1 MDQQL
6 KQALELHQ
14 QDRLDQALKVYE
26 AILQRASPPLQAFL
40 NPSSIWRSQ
49 GKQAKGITCLKRGLT
64 LYPTEPGLWNNLGN
78 CNMDLGA
85 TTLAVVAYRKALT
98 HAPNFTDARIS
109 LTTCLRE
116 LGHTHLA
123 YSTIK
128 DQFCSTKDET
138 ERQKLMIPLVESLL
152 SLAGNNKNNLRSEDL
167 EPMIQLIETELE
179 QSVGRE
185 DPCRAGL
192 LMTQLWIQVNQI
204 DRALESKKKLV
215 ENINQFFSKESNKK
229 FHLKKS
235 FHSSWHGLNW
245 NLGIRCLKQGRFKD
259 GWNLYEHGLQ
269 VPAGGAQR
277 WQRSLKK
284 PFKPSEVPFWR
295 GESLSGKRLLLMG
308 EQGIGDS
315 MMFTTL
321 IPKLLEEGAKIT
333 LLPGDRLLKIYE
345 RSLPNVQVISANDLL
360 MYRLK
365 PKDFD
370 LQSPLGSVCQ
380 YRFTDLR
387 DYGDRR
393 HFLQADPG
401 QTKKLRQAY
410 YDGRPLVGIS
420 WQGGGKADRI
430 PLKSLKL
437 KQLTPLLQC
446 SDFRFVSLQYGDD
459 GPHLKRYQKAS
470 GIEVLHDDTIDPLRD
485 MDGWLSQVA
494 AMDAVISIANTTVHG
509 AGGLGIPTLCLVS
522 QQADWRWI
530 DPSIYKGCYW
540 YPSVDAAYQRPKADW
555 QPAVDEASEWLHK
568 QTKNLQT
575 F

>member
-1 MDQQL
+1 M
-6 KQALELHQ
+6 AW
-14 QDRLDQALKVYE
+14 RTG
-26 AILQRASPPLQAFL
+26 IL
-40 NPSSIWRSQ
+40 
-49 GKQAKGITCLKRGLT
+49 
-64 LYPTEPGLWNNLGN
+64 
-78 CNMDLGA
+78 
-85 TTLAVVAYRKALT
+85 
-98 HAPNFTDARIS
+98 
-109 LTTCLRE
+109 
-116 LGHTHLA
+116 
-123 YSTIK
+123 
-128 DQFCSTKDET
+128 
-138 ERQKLMIPLVESLL
+138 
-152 SLAGNNKNNLRSEDL
+152 NK
-167 EPMIQLIETELE
+167 M
-179 QSVGRE
+179 
-185 DPCRAGL
+185 
-192 LMTQLWIQVNQI
+192 
-204 DRALESKKKLV
+204 
-215 ENINQFFSKESNKK
+215 
-229 FHLKKS
+229 
-235 FHSSWHGLNW
+235 
-245 NLGIRCLKQGRFKD
+245 LKQGRF
-259 GWNLYEHGLQ
+259 
-269 VPAGGAQR
+269 AMGGTYMSMAYKFQQEAQR

-295 GESLSGKRLLLMG
+295 GESLAGKRLLLMG

-315 MMFTTL
+315 MMFATL

-345 RSLPNVQVISANDLL
+345 RSLPNVQVISTNDLL
-360 MYRLK
+360 INRLK

-437 KQLTPLLQC
+437 KELTPLLQC

-485 MDGWLSQVA
+485 MDRWLSQVA

-509 AGGLGIPTLCLVS
+509 AGGSAYLRLVS
-522 QQADWRWI
+522 QQADWLDR
-530 DPSIYKGCYW
+530 SIYKGCY
-540 YPSVDAAYQRPKADW
+540 
-555 QPAVDEASEWLHK
+555 
-568 QTKNLQT
+568 
-575 F
+575 